1 MLFFRCA
8 IFFHLYLLGA
18 VCFHNRVPLGPA
30 VDIPGIFYSTT
41 YLRIPDMYLCIQSAA
56 AAAASAA
63 LCCCSAV
70 VAAAAATCCFCHRV
84 PDGIFC
90 AGSFNL
96 IPLFFFSLNSN
107 MIYFSC
113 NPWQYCRMHDLDFA
127 YTTSSVQPAEAN
139 PPV

>member
-1 MLFFRCA
+1 M
-8 IFFHLYLLGA
+8 
-18 VCFHNRVPLGPA
+18 CFHNRVPLGPA

-84 PDGIFC
+84 PDGIFLC
-90 AGSFNL
+90 WFIQSDS
-96 IPLFFFSLNSN
+96 IVFFF
-107 MIYFSC
+107 
-113 NPWQYCRMHDLDFA
+113 
-127 YTTSSVQPAEAN
+127 T
-139 PPV
+139 